1 MNVDDDF
8 RFTQFFAEVLIL
20 ATQLLVFFV
29 QGAALGLGATLL
41 WCQGMQDSRGTLVP
55 PRHQVRGVQALTP
68 EQGTDATRLLFG
80 LIGFGQD
87 SLLVLGCE
95 DAAPGSGDDLGVGAA
110 GTSLAGASLVGADP
124 GGFGLAPLGLI
135 ALCG

>member
-1 MNVDDDF
+1 
-8 RFTQFFAEVLIL
+8 
-20 ATQLLVFFV
+20 
-29 QGAALGLGATLL
+29 
-41 WCQGMQDSRGTLVP
+41 MQDSRGTLVP

>member
-1 MNVDDDF
+1 MSMTISAL
-8 RFTQFFAEVLIL
+8 RSSIAEVLIL

-29 QGAALGLGATLL
+29 QGAALGLGATLQ

-55 PRHQVRGVQALTP
+55 PRHQLRGVQALTP
-68 EQGTDATRLLFG
+68 EQGTDATRLLFR

-95 DAAPGSGDDLGVGAA
+95 DAAW
-110 GTSLAGASLVGADP
+110 
-124 GGFGLAPLGLI
+124 
-135 ALCG
+135 LCRRPR

>member
-87 SLLVLGCE
+87 ST
-95 DAAPGSGDDLGVGAA
+95 PGGS
-110 GTSLAGASLVGADP
+110 ASLRSASLRSAARAEEYVFVFFMLNFLP
-124 GGFGLAPLGLI
+124 
-135 ALCG
+135 ALLRN

>member
-1 MNVDDDF
+1 
-8 RFTQFFAEVLIL
+8 
-20 ATQLLVFFV
+20 
-29 QGAALGLGATLL
+29 
-41 WCQGMQDSRGTLVP
+41 MQDSRGTLVP

-95 DAAPGSGDDLGVGAA
+95 DAAPGSSDDLGVRAA
-110 GTSLAGASLVGADP
+110 STGLVGTDP
-124 GGFGLAPLGLI
+124 GGSASLRSASLRSAARAEEYVFVFFMLNFLP
-135 ALCG
+135 ALLRN